1 MGGGASR
8 DIIQSPDKFHFHG
21 EITANFTQLWVDKSF
36 ARYLGLQWKLEQDGR
51 LPPAYFAPSQF
62 GQVAS
67 WKMRTFFLEK
77 TLFLHQIFFKF
88 FQRSK
93 IWFLAKKASWL
104 GQKKHFSIE
113 PLDTHSKATL
123 LPLTILRRFKTFFLE
138 KPIYFFSKKNQN
150 FEHFNKIY

>member
-67 WKMRTFFLEK
+67 WKMNVFPRKNALSSSDFFL
-77 TLFLHQIFFKF
+77 IFPTFKNLI
-88 FQRSK
+88 SC
-93 IWFLAKKASWL
+93 
-104 GQKKHFSIE
+104 QKNLMIRAE
-113 PLDTHSKATL
+113 
-123 LPLTILRRFKTFFLE
+123 KTFFNRT
-138 KPIYFFSKKNQN
+138 IGYAF
-150 FEHFNKIY
+150 